1 MATDFANLCDRV
13 IAPSQSVADVLAERG
28 VSVPISVVPTGI
40 DSGAFAAGDRARGRR
55 RHGIPA
61 EPFVVGHVGR
71 LEPEK
76 NLAFLTR
83 AVSRFLAQQ
92 PAAHLLV
99 VGDGA
104 SRSEIQAICDEAGVG
119 ERLHL
124 SEGKLSGQEL
134 FDAYRAMDVMAF
146 SSKSET
152 QGMVLAEGMTAG
164 MPVVALDAPG
174 ARDIVRDGE
183 NGRLLARENEEEFAA
198 ALDWVYQTGRH
209 DEQVRQG
216 VARTAA
222 EFSLDH
228 TVEQL
233 EGIYE
238 EVRKNSIRNYQ
249 DGGVLQSVL
258 QRIAE
263 EYQIWARIGH
273 AVYDAA
279 FGEQEATSTS
289 KKAS

>member
-1 MATDFANLCDRV
+1 
-13 IAPSQSVADVLAERG
+13 
-28 VSVPISVVPTGI
+28 
-40 DSGAFAAGDRARGRR
+40 
-55 RHGIPA
+55 
-61 EPFVVGHVGR
+61 VGHVGR

-76 NLAFLTR
+76 NLAFLAR
-83 AVSRFLAQQ
+83 AVSRFLARQ
-92 PAAHLLV
+92 PAARFLV

-104 SRSEIQAICDEAGVG
+104 SRSEIQAICDAAGVG

-124 SEGKLSGQEL
+124 SEGKLAGQEL

-146 SSKSET
+146 SSHSET
-152 QGMVLAEGMTAG
+152 QGMVLAEGMSAG
-164 MPVVALDAPG
+164 MPVVALDASG

-183 NGRLLARENEEEFAA
+183 NGRLLASEDEDEFAA
-198 ALDWVYQTGRH
+198 ALDWVYRTGRH
-209 DEQVRQG
+209 EERVKQG

-222 EFSLDH
+222 EFSMDH

-238 EVRKNSIRNYQ
+238 EVRRNSARNYQ

-279 FGEQEATSTS
+279 FGETEAKAAS